1 MLKMLSYLIVSAIP
15 IMIFVII
22 IVGVKEKK
30 DVYALFI
37 EGVVEGLKIVY
48 KIFPYV
54 LGITVAIGLLKN
66 TNALNIILTPIIP
79 VLNKIGVPMD
89 IIPLMVFRPLSGAAS
104 TSLVMEIFKNSGPDS
119 LSGKM
124 ASVIM
129 GGTETTIYTITILFA
144 AAKIKKLRGTLIA
157 GLIADIAAITT
168 AIILINIGII

>member
-1 MLKMLSYLIVSAIP
+1 MLNYLAVSVIP

-22 IVGVKEKK
+22 IIGIKEKK

-37 EGVVEGLKIVY
+37 EGVIEGIKIVY

-79 VLNKIGVPMD
+79 ILNNLGVPMD
-89 IIPLMVFRPLSGAAS
+89 IIPLMAFRPLSGAAS
-104 TSLVMEIFKNSGPDS
+104 TSLVMDIFKNCGPDS
-119 LSGKM
+119 TSGKI

-144 AAKIKKLRGTLIA
+144 AAKVKNLRGTLIA
-157 GLIADIAAITT
+157 GLLADVTAIIT
-168 AIILINIGII
+168 AIILVNIAVI